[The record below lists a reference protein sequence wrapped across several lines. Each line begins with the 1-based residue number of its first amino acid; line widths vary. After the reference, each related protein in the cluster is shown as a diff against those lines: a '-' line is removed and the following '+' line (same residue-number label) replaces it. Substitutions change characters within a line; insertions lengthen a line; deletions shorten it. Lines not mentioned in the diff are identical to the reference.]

1 MKSLRQRQIICLF
14 LALWLAM
21 CTPASS
27 QAFLTELVV
36 GGSLLVEIGGTL
48 IAALPQIAVFA
59 SSVLT
64 LARTSEDIAK
74 TVTNI
79 FGIGSGKKKEK
90 KEKPAPAQPAQ
101 KPKPKPQPQSK
112 PAPAKTEKIVV
123 DAELAKLIDDL
134 AVTFTR
140 QISLLRQIQ
149 ELPKKDPARE
159 ALGAGYAE
167 LVSESS
173 QKIETIVTKVLDG
186 IENCDEKYVKGFI
199 GKIQSLEAQ
208 SQVAMVPVL
217 TQIVDRGKSFSA
229 LHGKANNQYLFD
241 MVAAYA
247 KKLTQE

>member
-1 MKSLRQRQIICLF
+1 MKSRRQRQIICLF
-14 LALWLAM
+14 LATWLAM
-21 CTPASS
+21 CSPASS

-48 IAALPQIAVFA
+48 LASLPQVAVFA

-64 LARTSEDIAK
+64 LAKTSEEIAN

-79 FGIGSGKKKEK
+79 FKIGSGNKKEKK
-90 KEKPAPAQPAQ
+90 KEKPATAQPQ
-101 KPKPKPQPQSK
+101 PQQPKPQPQSK
-112 PAPAKTEKIVV
+112 PEPAKAEKIVV
-123 DAELAKLIDDL
+123 DAGLAKLIDEL
-134 AVTFTR
+134 ALTFTR
-140 QISLLRQIQ
+140 QIGLLRQIQ
-149 ELPKKDPARE
+149 ELPQKDPARE

-173 QKIETIVTKVLDG
+173 QKIETIVTKVLDS

-199 GKIQSLEAQ
+199 GKIQSLEGQ

-229 LHGKANNQYLFD
+229 LHGKADNQYLFD
-241 MVAAYA
+241 MVAAFA
-247 KKLTQE
+247 KKLTQ